1 MKPALESLL
10 REHPRSLWRG
20 LHSPGYEATARGD
33 DSALL
38 KTGQEELDRLLG
50 GWPRGGI
57 TEIHSSTPGIGELRL
72 LLPVLASLSQ
82 QQKRWILWVTPP
94 YLPYPPALAAAG
106 LRLERM
112 LCLHPRQRQDR
123 LWALESALRS
133 GTCSAVLAWP
143 PPLDTTAWRRLQLA
157 AQAGDTAAFFFFNEG
172 EQQGAGWAALRLQ
185 LHPDRRGVAVT
196 VQKRRGGMPGRGVVS
211 LPEGEQ
217 LPLAI

>member
-10 REHPRSLWRG
+10 REHPRYLWRG
-20 LHSPGYEATARGD
+20 LQSPEEGRATGGD
-33 DSALL
+33 AATL
-38 KTGQEELDRLLG
+38 KTGREELDRLLG

-72 LLPVLASLSQ
+72 LLPLLATLSQ

-157 AQAGDTAAFFFFNEG
+157 AQEGDTAAFFFFHEA
-172 EQQGAGWAALRLQ
+172 QPSASGWAALRLE
-185 LHPDRRGVAVT
+185 LRPDPRGVAVA
-196 VQKRRGGMPGRGVVS
+196 VQKRRGGMPGRGVVPLS
-211 LPEGEQ
+211 EGEQ
-217 LPLAI
+217 LPLAIG